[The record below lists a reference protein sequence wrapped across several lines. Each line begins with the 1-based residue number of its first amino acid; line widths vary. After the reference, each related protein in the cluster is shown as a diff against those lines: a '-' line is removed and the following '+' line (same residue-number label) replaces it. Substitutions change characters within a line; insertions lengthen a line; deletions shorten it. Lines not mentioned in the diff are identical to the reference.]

1 MSNVGLVKNY
11 YIMDY
16 DTGEFFNMGSTL
28 KSLTYCD
35 EDIGGFNATL
45 TNVFVNGIDD
55 YSISVTSDYGFTNID
70 IEDIIGFES

>member
-1 MSNVGLVKNY
+1 MSNIGLVKSCH
-11 YIMDY
+11 IIDY
-16 DTGEFFNMGSTL
+16 NTGEFFNMGSTL

-35 EDIGGFNATL
+35 EDTGGFNATL
-45 TNVFVNGIDD
+45 TNVFVNSIDD